1 MAVTT
6 IARIQHRR
14 GARSDLPTALYEG
27 ELGWCLDTRELFIG
41 NGAPF
46 DGNTQ
51 ILTAQSPSD
60 QIVKHIWRPWSGT
73 YTAAVERSIGSKMDD
88 VVSIADFGVVGDGV
102 TDVTDMINNALGNL
116 LAIFGPRSVAEQA
129 AAMTIRFPAGTYV
142 LTGPVLLWPYLN
154 IMGDGVGNTVFQLFN
169 PAVPAMFITS
179 DSLGQVFGATGS
191 NNAILP
197 SNITMSNCTISTGG
211 LKANAIL
218 ASRYRNIKLHNVEFV
233 GGYVTGDEAVVSPHA
248 AVTLATIG
256 AGIDIYGFH
265 ITDCQFRDFTYGIMA
280 DEPVLDTAIINSWF
294 EHCWKGIALGLTN
307 PSDPGPLYV
316 KVSNSTFKQSDSV
329 AVHVEGGNSN
339 VSSSGNT
346 FIDCDLA
353 DFNDGIT
360 LTTNFQTLSGN
371 TLYFA
376 DTTGILLGT
385 TVSGPHIPSGT
396 TVTVVNPTDV
406 GISNAVFETV
416 DVGDSYSF
424 ALPQSIK
431 FVANSID
438 CTSISDIFSYS
449 LADVAQ
455 PVEFSAG
462 KGHIL
467 LDPQQSNLVGTGTVT
482 SVGLT
487 ATGMGLTVSNSPIT
501 SSGAIALGGTL
512 NVAHGGTGQ
521 TTASAAFNALS
532 PITSTGDLIIG
543 NGVNSATRLPIGAN
557 TYVLTSNGTTATW
570 AAPSGGGGGGTNI
583 RYLTVATT
591 GTYTANPAS
600 DDVIVVNRGSVGAT
614 TINLPVAPATGLTF
628 TIKDGKGDAA
638 TNNTYIV
645 PAAGQVDG
653 QASVTLNVNYAAITV
668 IYDGSSW
675 RVI

>member
-41 NGAPF
+41 NGQPF

-102 TDVTDMINNALGNL
+102 TDVTGAINNALGNL

-142 LTGPVLLWPYLN
+142 LTGPVLLWPHLN
-154 IMGDGVGNTVFQLFN
+154 IQGDGVGNTTFQLYN

-211 LKANAIL
+211 FKANAIL

-233 GGYVTGDEAVVSPHA
+233 GGYVTGDEAVVGPHA

-265 ITDCQFRDFTYGIMA
+265 ISDCQFRDFTYGIMA
-280 DEPVLDTAIINSWF
+280 DEPVLDTTITNSWF

-307 PSDPGPLYV
+307 PMDPGPLYV
-316 KVSNSTFKQSDSV
+316 KVINSTFKQTDSV
-329 AVHVEGGNSN
+329 ALHVEGTNSN

-346 FIDCDLA
+346 FLDCDLN
-353 DFNDGIT
+353 DFNDGVT
-360 LTTNFQTLSGN
+360 LLTNAPTASGN

-385 TVSGPHIPSGT
+385 TVSGPHIPTGT
-396 TVTVVNPTDV
+396 TVNVVDPTDV
-406 GISNAVFETV
+406 GLSNVVLEPV
-416 DVGDSYSF
+416 NVGDSYTF
-424 ALPQSIK
+424 AVPQSIK
-431 FVANSID
+431 FVGNSLD
-438 CTSISDIFSYS
+438 CTSISDIFYYS
-449 LADVAQ
+449 TADVSQ
-455 PVEFSAG
+455 PVEFSPG
-462 KGHIL
+462 QGHIL

-482 SVGLT
+482 SVAFT
-487 ATGMGLTVSNSPIT
+487 ATGMGFTVSNSPIT

-512 NVAHGGTGQ
+512 NVAHGGTGV
-521 TTASAAFNALS
+521 TTAPAAGAL
-532 PITSTGDLIIG
+532 LIG
-543 NGVNSATRLPIGAN
+543 NGTGYSVATLTQGSGVTITNGPGSITISA
-557 TYVLTSNGTTATW
+557 
-570 AAPSGGGGGGTNI
+570 SGGGGGGSSNV
-583 RYLTVATT
+583 RALAVATT
-591 GTYTANPAS
+591 TPYNVNAAS
-600 DDVIVVNRGSVGAT
+600 DDVIVVNRAVAGITQV
-614 TINLPVAPATGLTF
+614 NLPAGPTTGLTF

-638 TNNTYIV
+638 TNNTLIV
-645 PAAGQVDG
+645 PAAGQIDG
-653 QASVTLNVNYAAITV
+653 QPSVALNINYAAITV
-668 IYDGSSW
+668 IYDGTSW